1 MEFRMIPKPHG
12 PRTENVVWWNGQT
25 NRADRNTLNKHKSG
39 LVWLTG
45 LSAGGKSTI
54 AHGVEKRLF
63 ERGVRTYV
71 LDGDNIRHG
80 LNRDLSFRR
89 EDRKENIRRIAEVS
103 KLFVDAGII
112 VLASF
117 ITPYPEDRKFIRD
130 TFEGD
135 HFYLVHVKC
144 SIETCIRRDPK
155 GMYAKALG
163 GIIKDY
169 TGISAPYFPPED
181 ADLIID
187 TEAHDIE
194 ASVQCLVNLLHDRG
208 LIPGIKAFDPS
219 ERQEKTR
226 AEQQE
231 IT

>member
-1 MEFRMIPKPHG
+1 MIPKPHG
-12 PRTENVVWWNGQT
+12 ARIENVVWWNGQI

-80 LNRDLSFRR
+80 LNGNLGFTR

-130 TFEGD
+130 TFKGD
-135 HFYLVHVKC
+135 HFYLIYIKC
-144 SIETCIRRDPK
+144 SIETCIRRDPE
-155 GMYAKALG
+155 GMYAEALG
-163 GIIKDY
+163 GIITDY
-169 TGISAPYFPPED
+169 TGRLPIFRRRT
-181 ADLIID
+181 LI
-187 TEAHDIE
+187 
-194 ASVQCLVNLLHDRG
+194 
-208 LIPGIKAFDPS
+208 
-219 ERQEKTR
+219 
-226 AEQQE
+226 
-231 IT
+231 

>member
-1 MEFRMIPKPHG
+1 MTPKTHG
-12 PRTENVVWWNGQT
+12 SPTENVVWWNGQI
-25 NRADRNTLNKHKSG
+25 NRADRNILNEHKSG

-45 LSAGGKSTI
+45 FSAAGKSTI

-63 ERGVRTYV
+63 ERGMRAYV

-80 LNRDLSFRR
+80 LNCDLSFRR

-117 ITPYPEDRKFIRD
+117 ITPYPEDRQCIRD
-130 TFEGD
+130 AFKGD
-135 HFYLVHVKC
+135 HFYLVHVTC
-144 SIETCIRRDPK
+144 SIGTCIRRDPK

-163 GIIKDY
+163 GMIKDY

-194 ASVQCLVNLLHDRG
+194 ASVQCLVNFLQDWG
-208 LIPGIKAFDPS
+208 LIPGIQAVDPS
-219 ERQEKTR
+219 GRQETR
-226 AEQQE
+226 GLNSKK
-231 IT
+231 

>member
-1 MEFRMIPKPHG
+1 MAPKSYG
-12 PRTENVVWWNGQT
+12 VRNKNVVWWNGHIT
-25 NRADRNTLNKHKSG
+25 RADRNFLNKHKSG

-54 AHGVEKRLF
+54 AHGAEKILF

-80 LNRDLSFRR
+80 LNSDLSFIR

-103 KLFVDAGII
+103 KLFIDAGII

-117 ITPYPEDRKFIRD
+117 ITPHPEDRKFLRD

-135 HFYLVHVKC
+135 HFYLIYVKC

-169 TGISAPYFPPED
+169 TGISAPYFPPKD
-181 ADLIID
+181 ADLVID
-187 TEAHDIE
+187 TEVHDIDT
-194 ASVQCLVNLLHDRG
+194 SIQYLVNFLHDQG
-208 LIPGIKAFDPS
+208 LLMG
-219 ERQEKTR
+219 R
-226 AEQQE
+226 
-231 IT
+231 